1 MLAIRIRSIQKG
13 LVAPK
18 RAANHENEDLKC
30 WRHISRP
37 RHIVRLAAI
46 ADAGPSIF
54 TGAIDVDAMKI
65 ALGEIANVWPDSI
78 QESESALT

>member
-1 MLAIRIRSIQKG
+1 MLETYLPAE
-13 LVAPK
+13 AY
-18 RAANHENEDLKC
+18 RALID
-30 WRHISRP
+30 
-37 RHIVRLAAI
+37 RLAAI

-65 ALGEIANVWPDSI
+65 ALGEIANVGPDSI